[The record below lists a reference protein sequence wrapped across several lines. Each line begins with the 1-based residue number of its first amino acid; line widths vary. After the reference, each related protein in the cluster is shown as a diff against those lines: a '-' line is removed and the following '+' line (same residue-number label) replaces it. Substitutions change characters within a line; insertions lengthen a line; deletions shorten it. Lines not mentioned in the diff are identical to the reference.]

1 MKNLLSLLLP
11 LALLLSLTACGEKS
25 ADEAARQTP
34 PTLTVTGANA
44 CSVTLKSSSYD
55 WTYTQGLQSMT
66 VIACGAHPLDETSR
80 DITPVLEMPFAVS
93 AAYFYTV
100 TLDFGDNSPDSVS
113 LRCWPSDAWGS
124 TGIPSETVTAQRQDN
139 GTFRAELPQSD
150 GIFAVDALWDGS
162 SATYTFCTQAEGSEE
177 LHPGAV
183 LSIGESEDIRKIDI
197 SWRSGSVNIYTAEQS
212 AQISVKEESTAP
224 LAESEKMVCAID
236 GDTLRIHFLGDAYRG
251 SYDGEKYLD
260 VGLPRELVS
269 AGHFEEIKVETTDAY
284 TIVGADVSGSIKLS
298 TVGGDARVMGATCP
312 MVEIE
317 TVNGSVGVVDGT
329 WARVNIS
336 TLSGAI
342 ELAGEAENAEIE
354 TASGKVDIAGAL
366 GTLDF
371 ESVSGN
377 LILATERALRLDAET
392 ESGSIYLTLPAQDGF
407 TLDYETKSG
416 AFRSALT
423 EREGTLIACGDR
435 ETHYTVPALDGG
447 AVFVDLFGLAYE
459 LVNGSGVGEGAFG
472 VEPPLLHA
480 KDRIAANFVRIG
492 CKQRVVETLQLGC
505 RGNRAALNHASQRGV
520 REQAASQHYMARAG
534 ISLHQRIHIL
544 KIENVAVIGY
554 GERRA
559 FQRLAVKLL
568 ARRSRIA
575 VLLHAWVHDQ
585 PCQRHAAIQIEHT
598 LVFVVALK
606 PQPGLDRY
614 RQR

>member
-1 MKNLLSLLLP
+1 MKKLLSLLLP

-66 VIACGAHPLDETSR
+66 AIACGAHPLDETSR

-124 TGIPSETVTAQRQDN
+124 TGMPSGTVIAQRQDN
-139 GTFRAELPQSD
+139 GTFRAELPQSG

-197 SWRSGSVNIYTAEQS
+197 SWRSGGVSVQAVGQTSQITVQEDATAE
-212 AQISVKEESTAP
+212 
-224 LAESEKMVCAID
+224 LAEDEKLVCAVD
-236 GDTLRIHFLGDAYRG
+236 GDTLRIRFMSDANRDG
-251 SYDGEKYLD
+251 FEGEKFLT
-260 VGLPRELVS
+260 VSLPWELVKN
-269 AGHFEEIKVETTDAY
+269 AHFEEIDIETTSAYAYVSADAQK
-284 TIVGADVSGSIKLS
+284 IELS
-298 TVGGDARVMGATCP
+298 TLSGDARVMGASCP
-312 MVEIE
+312 EVEIE
-317 TVNGSVGVVDGT
+317 TTSGNAGVVDGT
-329 WARVNIS
+329 WAKVDIS
-336 TLSGAI
+336 TVSGAI

-366 GTLDF
+366 GALDF

-407 TLDYETKSG
+407 TLNYETKSG

-423 EREGTLIACGDR
+423 EREGALITCLDDHV
-435 ETHYTVPALDGG
+435 THYSVPALDGG
-447 AVFVDLFGLAYE
+447 AVSE
-459 LVNGSGVGEGAFG
+459 LTIETMSGEVTIGASSSGS
-472 VEPPLLHA
+472 
-480 KDRIAANFVRIG
+480 N
-492 CKQRVVETLQLGC
+492 
-505 RGNRAALNHASQRGV
+505 
-520 REQAASQHYMARAG
+520 
-534 ISLHQRIHIL
+534 
-544 KIENVAVIGY
+544 
-554 GERRA
+554 
-559 FQRLAVKLL
+559 
-568 ARRSRIA
+568 
-575 VLLHAWVHDQ
+575 
-585 PCQRHAAIQIEHT
+585 
-598 LVFVVALK
+598 
-606 PQPGLDRY
+606 
-614 RQR
+614 

>member
-1 MKNLLSLLLP
+1 MKKLLSLLLP
-11 LALLLSLTACGEKS
+11 LALALSLTACGEKS

-34 PTLTVTGANA
+34 PTLTVTSANA

-66 VIACGAHPLDETSR
+66 VIACGAHPLDENFR

-124 TGIPSETVTAQRQDN
+124 TGMPSETVTAQRQDN

-197 SWRSGSVNIYTAEQS
+197 SWLSGGVSVQAVEQTSQITVQEEATTALT
-212 AQISVKEESTAP
+212 EE
-224 LAESEKMVCAID
+224 EKLVCAVD
-236 GDTLRIHFLGDAYRG
+236 GDTLRIRFMSNARRD
-251 SYDGEKYLD
+251 SFEGEKFLT
-260 VGLPRELVS
+260 VSLPWELVKN
-269 AGHFEEIKVETTDAY
+269 AHFEEIDIETTSAYAYVSADAQK
-284 TIVGADVSGSIKLS
+284 IKLS

-312 MVEIE
+312 TVEIE

-329 WARVNIS
+329 WGKIELS
-336 TLSGAI
+336 TVSGAI
-342 ELAGEAENAEIE
+342 ELAGDAENAEIE

-366 GTLDF
+366 GALGF

-407 TLDYETKSG
+407 TLDYETEKGS
-416 AFRSALT
+416 FDSALT
-423 EREGTLIACGDR
+423 EREGTLIACGDH
-435 ETHYTVPALDGG
+435 EAYYTVPALEGG
-447 AVFVDLFGLAYE
+447 EMSE
-459 LVNGSGVGEGAFG
+459 LEISTVSGTLTIDASSGS
-472 VEPPLLHA
+472 
-480 KDRIAANFVRIG
+480 N
-492 CKQRVVETLQLGC
+492 
-505 RGNRAALNHASQRGV
+505 
-520 REQAASQHYMARAG
+520 
-534 ISLHQRIHIL
+534 
-544 KIENVAVIGY
+544 
-554 GERRA
+554 
-559 FQRLAVKLL
+559 
-568 ARRSRIA
+568 
-575 VLLHAWVHDQ
+575 
-585 PCQRHAAIQIEHT
+585 
-598 LVFVVALK
+598 
-606 PQPGLDRY
+606 
-614 RQR
+614 

>member
-11 LALLLSLTACGEKS
+11 LALALSLTACGEKS

-34 PTLTVTGANA
+34 PALTVTSANA

-66 VIACGAHPLDETSR
+66 VIACGAHPLDENCR
-80 DITPVLEMPFAVS
+80 DITPVLEMPFTAS

-113 LRCWPSDAWGS
+113 LRYWNDACWGDTEAQA
-124 TGIPSETVTAQRQDN
+124 ETLSAQRQDD
-139 GTFRAELPQSD
+139 GTYTVEMIPSV

-197 SWRSGSVNIYTAEQS
+197 SWLSGGVSVQAVGQTSQITVQEEATTALT
-212 AQISVKEESTAP
+212 EE
-224 LAESEKMVCAID
+224 EKLVCAVD
-236 GDTLRIHFLGDAYRG
+236 GDTLRIRFMSDARRD
-251 SYDGEKYLD
+251 SFEGEKFLT
-260 VGLPRELVS
+260 VSLPWELVKN
-269 AGHFEEIKVETTDAY
+269 AHFEEIDIETTSAY
-284 TIVGADVSGSIKLS
+284 AYVSADTQKIKLS
-298 TVGGDARVMGATCP
+298 TVGGDARVMCANCP
-312 MVEIE
+312 EVEIE
-317 TVNGSVGVVDGT
+317 TTSGNAGVVDGT
-329 WARVNIS
+329 WARVDIS

-366 GTLDF
+366 GALDF

-423 EREGTLIACGDR
+423 EREGALITCLDDHA
-435 ETHYTVPALDGG
+435 THYSVPALDGG
-447 AVFVDLFGLAYE
+447 AVSE
-459 LVNGSGVGEGAFG
+459 LTIETMSGEVTIGASSSGS
-472 VEPPLLHA
+472 
-480 KDRIAANFVRIG
+480 N
-492 CKQRVVETLQLGC
+492 
-505 RGNRAALNHASQRGV
+505 
-520 REQAASQHYMARAG
+520 
-534 ISLHQRIHIL
+534 
-544 KIENVAVIGY
+544 
-554 GERRA
+554 
-559 FQRLAVKLL
+559 
-568 ARRSRIA
+568 
-575 VLLHAWVHDQ
+575 
-585 PCQRHAAIQIEHT
+585 
-598 LVFVVALK
+598 
-606 PQPGLDRY
+606 
-614 RQR
+614 

>member
-11 LALLLSLTACGEKS
+11 LALALSLAACGEKS

-34 PTLTVTGANA
+34 PTLTVTSANA

-55 WTYTQGLQSMT
+55 WTYPQGVQSMT

-80 DITPVLEMPFAVS
+80 DITPILEMPFTVS

-124 TGIPSETVTAQRQDN
+124 TGMPSGTVTAQRQDN

-197 SWRSGSVNIYTAEQS
+197 SWLSGGVSVQAVGQTSQITVQEEATTALT
-212 AQISVKEESTAP
+212 EE
-224 LAESEKMVCAID
+224 EKLVCAVD
-236 GDTLRIHFLGDAYRG
+236 GDTLRIRFMSDARRD
-251 SYDGEKYLD
+251 SFEGEKFLT
-260 VGLPRELVS
+260 VSLPWELVKN
-269 AGHFEEIKVETTDAY
+269 AHFEEIDIETTSAYAYVSADAQK
-284 TIVGADVSGSIKLS
+284 IKLS
-298 TVGGDARVMGATCP
+298 TVGGDARVMCANCP
-312 MVEIE
+312 TVEIE

-329 WARVNIS
+329 WGTVDIS
-336 TLSGAI
+336 TVSGAI

-366 GTLDF
+366 GALDF

-407 TLDYETKSG
+407 TLDYETEKGS
-416 AFRSALT
+416 FDSALT
-423 EREGTLIACGDR
+423 EREGTLIACGDDHA
-435 ETHYTVPALDGG
+435 THYSVPALDGG
-447 AVFVDLFGLAYE
+447 TVSE
-459 LVNGSGVGEGAFG
+459 LEISTVSGTLTIDASSGS
-472 VEPPLLHA
+472 
-480 KDRIAANFVRIG
+480 N
-492 CKQRVVETLQLGC
+492 
-505 RGNRAALNHASQRGV
+505 
-520 REQAASQHYMARAG
+520 
-534 ISLHQRIHIL
+534 
-544 KIENVAVIGY
+544 
-554 GERRA
+554 
-559 FQRLAVKLL
+559 
-568 ARRSRIA
+568 
-575 VLLHAWVHDQ
+575 
-585 PCQRHAAIQIEHT
+585 
-598 LVFVVALK
+598 
-606 PQPGLDRY
+606 
-614 RQR
+614 